1 MHWYSLNPL
10 LSLGAEM
17 MRGVELK
24 TLTEFDL
31 AEADREL
38 SQAALEAHAA
48 HEQVTD
54 SAIRCTTTVRDIR
67 RAMRQRP
74 ANLELVG
81 ALHRLY
87 RHQYRD
93 LDAAKARL
101 QGAQEHEARLR
112 DAVNERLMREKL
124 LACMLRRHTQTRQG
138 IFELQQHKLLE
149 DAWLRA
155 SRSDGT

>member
-1 MHWYSLNPL
+1 
-10 LSLGAEM
+10 M
-17 MRGVELK
+17 MRGVENSLRALR
-24 TLTEFDL
+24 TLTEFEL
-31 AEADREL
+31 AETGRDL
-38 SQAALEAHAA
+38 SQAALEAQAA

-67 RAMRQRP
+67 RAMHQRP

-87 RHQYRD
+87 RHQRRD

-124 LACMLRRHTQTRQG
+124 LARTLRRHTQVAQG
-138 IFELQQHKLLE
+138 NFEAQQHKLLE
-149 DAWLRA
+149 DAWLQAR
-155 SRSDGT
+155 RSNAT

>member
-1 MHWYSLNPL
+1 
-10 LSLGAEM
+10 M
-17 MRGVELK
+17 MRGVENSLRALR
-24 TLTEFDL
+24 TLTEFEL
-31 AEADREL
+31 AETGRDL
-38 SQAALEAHAA
+38 SQAALEAQAA

-81 ALHRLY
+81 ALHQLY
-87 RHQYRD
+87 RHQRRD

-124 LACMLRRHTQTRQG
+124 LARMLKRHTQVAQG
-138 IFELQQHKLLE
+138 NFESQQHKLLE

-155 SRSDGT
+155 SRSDAT

>member
-1 MHWYSLNPL
+1 
-10 LSLGAEM
+10 M
-17 MRGVELK
+17 MRGVENSLRALR
-24 TLTEFDL
+24 TLTEFEL
-31 AEADREL
+31 AETGRDL
-38 SQAALEAHAA
+38 SQAALEAQAA

-67 RAMRQRP
+67 RVMRQRP

-81 ALHRLY
+81 ALHQLY
-87 RHQYRD
+87 RHQRRD

-124 LACMLRRHTQTRQG
+124 LARMLKRHTQVAQG
-138 IFELQQHKLLE
+138 MFESQQHKLLE

-155 SRSDGT
+155 SRSDAT